1 MAGSVRIE
9 SDGSFVLVQL
19 DGLVFGGYFQTK
31 TMLCRLVPKDK
42 KLLARSF
49 CISAGF
55 PGAGVAQDICNDF

>member
-1 MAGSVRIE
+1 M
-9 SDGSFVLVQL
+9 DWF
-19 DGLVFGGYFQTK
+19 FGGYFQTK

>member
-1 MAGSVRIE
+1 MGL
-9 SDGSFVLVQL
+9 SFWSSST
-19 DGLVFGGYFQTK
+19 DWFFGGYFQTK